1 MDIPSGSHVAWWYG
15 RAIRIY
21 FGISLLISAM
31 WLVKVAISTCPLD
44 VSPTTAQPAAACPEH
59 DLLPPTYRRA
69 STDHIYCINAAAR
82 RGRNARMTELFT
94 YLRLDA
100 HMFNGSHIDAW
111 RDMIKMGHK
120 RALITE
126 DDVDFEIDAVASIR
140 AALASVDAKRSK
152 WDILYVG
159 HCSMDETQG
168 QRVEKSVRPF
178 CTSAYVV
185 SRQGAR
191 RLVAYF
197 SKHASAPHA
206 LDVQLVAMVKRKI
219 LRAYSV
225 FPPVVFQRRDLYPS
239 DDGMELRV
247 ARLFRNPAW
256 NEALELVPR
265 LANWAD
271 PPDMDHMHPAFQ
283 YIPKWM
289 EHRPTVN

>member
-1 MDIPSGSHVAWWYG
+1 MDMPSGSHVAWWYG

-31 WLVKVAISTCPLD
+31 WLVKVAFSTCPLD
-44 VSPTTAQPAAACPEH
+44 VSPTTAQPAATCTEH
-59 DLLPPTYRRA
+59 NLPPPTYRRA
-69 STDHIYCINAAAR
+69 STDHIYCINAPAR
-82 RGRNARMTELFT
+82 RGRKARMAELFT

-111 RDMIKMGHK
+111 RDMIKMGHE

-126 DDVDFEIDAVASIR
+126 DDVDFEVDAVASIR
-140 AALASVDAKRSK
+140 AALAAVDAKQPK

-168 QRVEKSVRPF
+168 ERVEKSVRPF

-185 SRQGAR
+185 SRRGAQ

-197 SKHASAPHA
+197 KRNARAPHA
-206 LDVQLVAMVKRKI
+206 LDVQLVAMVKRKM

-256 NEALELVPR
+256 NEAQELVPR

-271 PPDMDHMHPAFQ
+271 PPDADHMHPAFQ
-283 YIPKWM
+283 HIPKWM